1 MLIKKNFIFISIL
14 FALYSILIT
23 ACSLYQK
30 PVSGASPVVKVLLY
44 RGGTVSLKPIGN
56 YILSYNSRKEAGD
69 GQVNIEIS
77 GSGLSLNGI
86 GINTP
91 VIDIYTGEGFVY
103 GGKKYGGSA
112 AVIISNQ
119 SIFLIN
125 SIDIESYVKGVLPEE
140 VSPAWD
146 AEALKSQA
154 VVSRTFAIY
163 EVVNSRKSG
172 RIFDLYDDTRSQAY
186 EGREKETRQTS
197 FAVDSTLGEVLRFD
211 GKIIQAFYH
220 SSSGGMTESSYEV
233 FGDYKPYLTPVE
245 SPYSSV
251 YKEDRWEAS
260 IPVDRAGLLLKI
272 TNRIESVKVIERTS
286 SKRIKTV
293 EFADAAGQKT
303 LIHGKEMREL
313 LGPALMKSTRANL
326 KITNECLL
334 LNGTGYGHGAGM
346 GQWDALGMSKQGYSY
361 KYILTYF
368 YRGALVEKIW

>member
-334 LNGTGYGHGAGM
+334 LNGTGYGHGVGM